1 MPLICWEFH
10 GLLVGFK
17 LCFFSHVFFGVFN
30 GIYVIFPIF
39 HGIFFFSHGDF
50 DWPSTLSTVKKKWF
64 DAELSAVKH
73 VVESSYM
80 YVMHTCIYIHTAHT
94 HVERQRE
101 RDAAILSQ
109 CGIRWRYEDGSK
121 PMESP

>member
-1 MPLICWEFH
+1 M
-10 GLLVGFK
+10 GFT
-17 LCFFSHVFFGVFN
+17 FS
-30 GIYVIFPIF
+30 FPF
-39 HGIFFFSHGDF
+39 SMGFSFFSHGDF
-50 DWPSTLSTVKKKWF
+50 EWPSTLSTVKKEWF

-80 YVMHTCIYIHTAHT
+80 YVMHTCIYIYTYRT
-94 HVERQRE
+94 YTCGETERERE

>member
-17 LCFFSHVFFGVFN
+17 LCFFSHVFFLGFLM
-30 GIYVIFPIF
+30 GFTFSFPF
-39 HGIFFFSHGDF
+39 SMGFSFFSHGDF
-50 DWPSTLSTVKKKWF
+50 DWPSTLSTVKKEWF

-80 YVMHTCIYIHTAHT
+80 YVMHTCIYIYIPHIHMW
-94 HVERQRE
+94 RDRE
-101 RDAAILSQ
+101 REMPQS
-109 CGIRWRYEDGSK
+109 
-121 PMESP
+121 